1 MVFIFKATVRVNRKG
16 PKESYKTDPWVRR
29 NDIYRKTQIL
39 EPSLVLRGDLIETFK
54 IFNGFTNIN
63 TNNLFILSYDTR
75 TRNHEHKIFIQHCNT
90 NRRKFSFGHRIA
102 SIWNDL
108 PSSFKCAKT
117 INQFKNFL
125 DSCQKLQSKF
135 YGYDG

>member
-1 MVFIFKATVRVNRKG
+1 MSIEKVQRRATKLIPGCEGMTYTQRLKYLNLHSLKG
-16 PKESYKTDPWVRR
+16 RR
-29 NDIYRKTQIL
+29 I
-39 EPSLVLRGDLIETFK
+39 RGDLIETFK

-63 TNNLFILSYDTR
+63 TNNLFILSNDTR